1 MFDLSS
7 PNPPLSPLTPG
18 TGKQLGIALTTE
30 HADESIDQRIHNALG
45 EINGFEYLLTT
56 TFPQFS
62 TMMLHVLKNKIFD
75 VGESTEKVRKTISKL
90 KFQILGIIDNIKV
103 DVEPQLQDTQND
115 DEISASDATRI
126 GKKFAIFL
134 LTTTEP
140 SAAVDSWLKDSKEL
154 EEFVTENIWFEPMMN
169 TIAKELLKSSS
180 LGLKWR
186 VGIGAGL
193 SIMDLITDAG
203 VIISYHRIG
212 NSAGANSLMAMIG
225 SSIAVQLLTTYTQNR
240 KKSKWVILRELAF
253 VVTFLKPAVDAYRIA
268 NGKEDEDAVMSPLV
282 EMAMG
287 KGVELGLE
295 SIPGGLLQ
303 AYVFINSPKTTSFLV
318 ISILI
323 SALTTG
329 FSSAMISYDMDVS
342 VANRKEVPLFYGY
355 IKDSNTERMVT
366 FILQVSERVMRSIF
380 YREPKK

>member
-1 MFDLSS
+1 
-7 PNPPLSPLTPG
+7 
-18 TGKQLGIALTTE
+18 
-30 HADESIDQRIHNALG
+30 
-45 EINGFEYLLTT
+45 
-56 TFPQFS
+56 
-62 TMMLHVLKNKIFD
+62 
-75 VGESTEKVRKTISKL
+75 
-90 KFQILGIIDNIKV
+90 
-103 DVEPQLQDTQND
+103 
-115 DEISASDATRI
+115 
-126 GKKFAIFL
+126 
-134 LTTTEP
+134 
-140 SAAVDSWLKDSKEL
+140 
-154 EEFVTENIWFEPMMN
+154 
-169 TIAKELLKSSS
+169 
-180 LGLKWR
+180 
-186 VGIGAGL
+186 
-193 SIMDLITDAG
+193 
-203 VIISYHRIG
+203 
-212 NSAGANSLMAMIG
+212 
-225 SSIAVQLLTTYTQNR
+225 VQLLFTYTQNR

>member
-1 MFDLSS
+1 
-7 PNPPLSPLTPG
+7 
-18 TGKQLGIALTTE
+18 
-30 HADESIDQRIHNALG
+30 
-45 EINGFEYLLTT
+45 
-56 TFPQFS
+56 
-62 TMMLHVLKNKIFD
+62 MMLHVLKNKIFD